1 MTIGSNIA
9 ASGPFFPN
17 GVTTQFP
24 FEIEIDFATDISVV
38 WVSADGSETL
48 VPSASYTVQISNT
61 APGGTVTFTS
71 PPVLPNA
78 GDQLWIVLDPEFE
91 QQYRFSDEGPFNQSL
106 LEGAVDS
113 NARLS
118 IWLRSRLLRTVFAPF
133 GEALKALPGKAARAG
148 RFLAFDVNGDPI
160 AASGA
165 GADGALR
172 SDIAASGG
180 SALIGFQQSGPGAV
194 VRDAQARGREQLKAT
209 DYSTAQQ
216 AFNRARAVGGDVEFP
231 AGTYAISTPLTIDYT
246 GQTQEPVTQPL
257 GVNITGDGAHNT
269 VISKSGSGFAIE
281 STGGTGV
288 AAHIYTVFD
297 GLSFTGAN
305 AKGIKLKNHAFTTL
319 RNMTFQGLVTGLE
332 LESVLSCRFE
342 NLTFGNATNGVEVSK
357 GTGFSDINA
366 NYWDNCTFRNLTGVA
381 YAGGDHSG
389 VYFTAANVENCGT
402 QANALTG
409 GFNMTFDG
417 AEGSVGLTIY
427 GGYFEGN
434 GGGWDINLVNT
445 GSEYVT
451 HVLIGV
457 NFNRNSAAK
466 FVTNN
471 IRSVGKNRI
480 LLIGC
485 TFDHFND
492 YTPDAGRLY
501 VNADADTQ
509 VTCIGCKFKSATEQ
523 GSLRN
528 SDVALG
534 GSFDGAGASVR
545 LPSGWSVSRSSAG
558 VYVVT
563 HNLNLATANYVVTA
577 VSEETVARQVQR
589 IVKGLNSFT
598 VVTQDATGAAADS
611 AVGFLLSV
619 IP

>member
-1 MTIGSNIA
+1 MFHWFGVVQNTRGDALAGWQVGLVNVDTQDVVPIFADENSTPIINV
-9 ASGPFFPN
+9 SGVANRAVADDNGNYDFF
-17 GVTTQFP
+17 
-24 FEIEIDFATDISVV
+24 
-38 WVSADGSETL
+38 
-48 VPSASYTVQISNT
+48 VPSGTYTLQFYNPSGVFQRQQRFVAMFGADAANTANLASNDAGKGASLVATEGSGTVQT
-61 APGGTVTFTS
+61 A
-71 PPVLPNA
+71 L
-78 GDQLWIVLDPEFE
+78 
-91 QQYRFSDEGPFNQSL
+91 
-106 LEGAVDS
+106 
-113 NARLS
+113 NARPTS
-118 IWLRSRLLRTVFAPF
+118 A
-133 GEALKALPGKAARAG
+133 AL
-148 RFLAFDVNGDPI
+148 
-160 AASGA
+160 
-165 GADGALR
+165 
-172 SDIAASGG
+172 AASGG
-180 SALIGFQQSGPGAV
+180 AALVGVIQSGTGAT
-194 VRDAQARGREQLKAT
+194 ARTVQDKLRETVSAS
-209 DYSTAQQ
+209 DFSTVQQ
-216 AFNRARAVGGDVEFP
+216 AFTRARTVGADVVFP
-231 AGTYAISTPLTIDYT
+231 AGTYAISSALTLDYT
-246 GQTQEPVTQPL
+246 GQTEEPVTQPL
-257 GVNITGDGAHNT
+257 GVNISGAGAHNT
-269 VISKSGSGFAIE
+269 IINRSGSGFALDCV
-281 STGGTGV
+281 GGTGV
-288 AAHIYTVFD
+288 AAHIYTVID
-297 GLSFTGAN
+297 GMSFTGAS

-332 LESVLSCRFE
+332 LESVLSCKFE
-342 NLTFGNATNGVEVSK
+342 NLVFGNSTNGVEVAK

-366 NYWDNCTFRNLTGVA
+366 NYWDNCTFRNLTGTA

-389 VYFTAANVENCGT
+389 VYFNAVNVEGCGT
-402 QANALTG
+402 QDNASTG

-434 GGGWDINLVNT
+434 KGGWDINLVNT
-445 GSEYVT
+445 GAEYVT

-457 NFNRNSAAK
+457 NFNRTSAAA

-492 YTPDAGRLY
+492 YTPNAGRLY

-509 VTCIGCKFKSATEQ
+509 VTCIGCKFKSSVEQ

-534 GSFDGAGASVR
+534 GSFTDAGASVR

-558 VYVVT
+558 TYEVT

-577 VSEETVARQVQR
+577 VSEASVARQVQR
-589 IVKGLNSFT
+589 VVKGLNSFT
-598 VVTQDATGAAADS
+598 IVTQDGTGAAADS